1 MLAATDFI
9 DDACDLYERLQFSS
23 LSKTALAEEVKLL
36 LSKERPRDALTAI
49 TSAPAEIISDSVRIE
64 HGRLLMQFERPAEVE
79 AAVAGVSGNGDEAR
93 PALMLIAKSYRALG
107 KTAESQRAFAWLARG
122 TDAIATE
129 ARALVG
135 R

>member
-1 MLAATDFI
+1 
-9 DDACDLYERLQFSS
+9 
-23 LSKTALAEEVKLL
+23 
-36 LSKERPRDALTAI
+36 
-49 TSAPAEIISDSVRIE
+49 
-64 HGRLLMQFERPAEVE
+64 MQFERPGEVE
-79 AAVAGVSGNGDEAR
+79 AAVAGVSGNGPEAR
-93 PALMLIAKSYRALG
+93 PALMLIAKAYRALG

>member
-1 MLAATDFI
+1 M
-9 DDACDLYERLQFSS
+9 
-23 LSKTALAEEVKLL
+23 KLL

-49 TSAPAEIISDSVRIE
+49 TSAPPEIISDSVRIE
-64 HGRLLMQFERPAEVE
+64 HGRLLMQFERPGEVE
-79 AAVAGVSGNGDEAR
+79 AAVAGVSGNGPEAR
-93 PALMLIAKSYRALG
+93 PALMLIAKAYRALG

-122 TDAIATE
+122 TDVIATE